1 VLGERDALGLRPKL
15 DRVEDVARERGPTTH
30 DLVSRVENRER
41 QVHHDRVGSR
51 GDGDV
56 LELDTVLLGERR
68 PEAVG
73 ASVGV
78 AVQLR
83 CPSSDRFQSLGERP
97 ELALVR
103 GELDNAVEAKL
114 ALDLLDRLPGLVRDQ
129 RAEGRTEERLVGDNL
144 IFSAM
149 TELGLFPLNLVLLP
163 GEQAPLHVFEPR
175 YKELIGECLAENEEF
190 GLVLADDDG
199 IREIGTRAGVIE
211 VLERFDDGRLNVVI
225 EGRERFRLVEVTEGL
240 SYQTADVVDIDDDG
254 EQPTEEEVE
263 QCLAAYDRV
272 VKAADAELEDL
283 DFDADSIAFQ
293 IAARVDFGTEI
304 KQGLLELQSERE
316 RVLRLAPMLNQAADA
331 VRRDRDIRER
341 ASGNG
346 RVEPL

>member
-1 VLGERDALGLRPKL
+1 
-15 DRVEDVARERGPTTH
+15 
-30 DLVSRVENRER
+30 
-41 QVHHDRVGSR
+41 
-51 GDGDV
+51 
-56 LELDTVLLGERR
+56 
-68 PEAVG
+68 
-73 ASVGV
+73 
-78 AVQLR
+78 
-83 CPSSDRFQSLGERP
+83 
-97 ELALVR
+97 
-103 GELDNAVEAKL
+103 
-114 ALDLLDRLPGLVRDQ
+114 
-129 RAEGRTEERLVGDNL
+129 
-144 IFSAM
+144 M

-175 YKELIGECLAENEEF
+175 YKELIGECLADNEEF
-190 GLVLADDDG
+190 GLVLADDEG
-199 IREIGTRAGVIE
+199 LREIGTRAGVIE

-240 SYQTADVVDIDDDG
+240 SYQTAEVVDIDDDG

-283 DFDADSIAFQ
+283 DFDAESIAFQ